1 MAPGTRSQRIQ
12 NSNQAQKGPN
22 ANAKNNA
29 IIVVD
34 SDDSDAEKGHSA
46 NPGRAKRQRTMDSMP
61 IEIDEDVPMPDAPP
75 TPPASVAASSA
86 AKNGHLKGRK
96 RFQADFNDIK
106 AQGLEVAGMAISK
119 FRAGD
124 DEGSMELVIVDR
136 ANADTRV
143 LACNVIVTDTSEYP
157 KHHALLTWADA
168 DSGSGEIPPRV
179 AAALSALE
187 RAKPQPI
194 GEALEGLLIALSP
207 HGASTTSNAK
217 IPPNPKSPVKKTFSA
232 AKVETD
238 SEGEGEDED
247 EDGSDAGYDAYFPG
261 DEDDSYGGGYG
272 GGGAAGAKER
282 ERLRERVVGRV
293 QRDFLEIVSSS
304 YRPGLIPLSAT
315 HSTTPGA
322 WAATTDFCLSV
333 SLPTVALT
341 HTIPAQALVAWDRRL
356 LASPRARH
364 LVLLI
369 SGFAGAYPPL
379 TPQGVYV
386 GAVGGG
392 GGGAGP
398 GAGAGGRELRFRVG
412 VCGRYKPARSA
423 ALEAGR
429 TFGLLGKD
437 AEDEVREAR
446 ERAAKERE
454 ERAAAWGEGGLDE
467 DGYAEEEG
475 APSGFGF
482 GFGEEGE
489 DADGGEEEEGR
500 FERFSLSNAMEALLD
515 AQLVKLIWIRRT
527 YGVGWAGAEVLLAAV
542 EREQRP
548 YKDVWAS
555 AKAEITAA
563 DKAET
568 ALARLGKLP
577 HDPLRELPAGEEI
590 NLPYTAFC
598 YLVRRLTLCT
608 RYCLVCHNRLTA
620 EFEALKPYV
629 CDSPLCTYQYYAHNR
644 GASLEYE
651 ILHNPETVDL
661 LVSLTYSAA
670 AEGVID
676 EPLPVGMAL
685 RVPPPDKSRIVAAP
699 VTYGHAYLQAQ
710 AAAPAVAQNV
720 EVPVGL
726 DGLVDFD
733 SLPIEQMRAS
743 IAGLID
749 TLPAIDEMKR
759 HLERKVKPGKS
770 KPRLQEMENGT
781 IIPAAWYILRWCVA
795 SCTAYLEEMSS
806 SENQCIQGVD
816 SAWRQFRF
824 SVGAPDA
831 EAKFQKA
838 VKLATESDT
847 NAKRYP
853 SLYAFHGSGLRNWHS
868 IIRHGLW
875 YKVVANGRA
884 FGDGVYLAKEAQTSM
899 GHYAAGGRVCWKKSK
914 LGPTQCVAMAEVVN
928 LPSRFVSSNPHFV
941 IKDTEWIMCRYL
953 LVKGLEAPS
962 VDAAGKAKKQG
973 AIPFVK
979 LDPAQSITLAG
990 KQLQVPQ
997 PGYQIAELVH
1007 QRQAELVDEDHDV
1020 IDQYIFEAAPA
1031 PVEVIEL
1038 SDDDDEPMPVA
1049 QPVAGPSKGKGK
1061 GSSFVSAVSSVLKG
1075 KGSSSGSSAAKG
1087 PPKDDWKSDL
1097 AYVQRTVDLLMPP
1110 PIDSSPSSTMAV
1122 QRELKAMLKEQE
1134 KAMSSAGGLKELGWY
1149 MPQEVMGDNL
1159 FQWIVEMHSFDETL
1173 PIAKDL
1179 KREKVNS
1186 LIFEIR
1192 FPPTYP
1198 IGPPF
1203 FRIITPRFLPFIHGG
1218 GGHVTGGGSIC
1229 MDLLTSDGW
1238 LPSYSISAVLLQ
1250 IKLAISNLDPKP
1262 ARLAHNW
1269 NTPYAVS
1276 EALVGFK
1283 RAAATH
1289 GWTVPDGFDKLVR

>member
-1 MAPGTRSQRIQ
+1 MAPGTRSQRQ
-12 NSNQAQKGPN
+12 QSQSQ
-22 ANAKNNA
+22 NAKA
-29 IIVVD
+29 SKKEIIVVD
-34 SDDSDAEKGHSA
+34 SDDSDADRSPDRRA
-46 NPGRAKRQRTMDSMP
+46 PDAKRQKMNIP
-61 IEIDEDVPMPDAPP
+61 IEIVDEDVAMPDAPP

-96 RFQADFNDIK
+96 RFQADFADIK
-106 AQGLEVAGMAISK
+106 AQGLECAGMAISK

-124 DEGSMELVIVDR
+124 DEGSMDIVIVDR
-136 ANADTRV
+136 ANGDKRV
-143 LACNVIVTDTSEYP
+143 LACNVMVTDTSEYP
-157 KHHALLTWADA
+157 KHHALLTWSEDA
-168 DSGSGEIPPRV
+168 DSLPPRV
-179 AAALSALE
+179 SAALAALDTAKATPIGDALE
-187 RAKPQPI
+187 RLLL
-194 GEALEGLLIALSP
+194 ALAPPGSYHPSTP
-207 HGASTTSNAK
+207 HPSSTANTNSHNINTAGNK
-217 IPPNPKSPVKKTFSA
+217 GKSPIKRTFTAHS
-232 AKVETD
+232 D
-238 SEGEGEDED
+238 SEDGEGEEDED
-247 EDGSDAGYDAYFPG
+247 EGSDAGYDAYFP
-261 DEDDSYGGGYG
+261 DDDDVGVRGGGVG
-272 GGGAAGAKER
+272 ER
-282 ERLRERVVGRV
+282 ERERVVGRV

-304 YRPGLIPLSAT
+304 YRPGLIPLSAAHAT
-315 HSTTPGA
+315 GAA
-322 WAATTDFCLSV
+322 WADNTDFCLSV

-341 HTIPAQALVAWDRRL
+341 STIPAQALVAWDRRL

-369 SGFAGAYPPL
+369 SGLAAGAYPPL
-379 TPQGVYV
+379 APDGTYV
-386 GAVGGG
+386 GARMAL
-392 GGGAGP
+392 GAGP
-398 GAGAGGRELRFRVG
+398 GAGAGGKELKFRVG

-429 TFGLLGKD
+429 LFGLLGKD

-446 ERAAKERE
+446 EREARERE
-454 ERAAAWGEGGLDE
+454 ERAAWGEGVLEDEVLGELD
-467 DGYAEEEG
+467 AH
-475 APSGFGF
+475 PSAVSVSFGF
-482 GFGEEGE
+482 GDEEGEGDGEGEEG
-489 DADGGEEEEGR
+489 
-500 FERFSLSNAMEALLD
+500 FERFSLSSALEALMD

-527 YGVGWAGAEVLLAAV
+527 YGVGWAGAELMQAAV
-542 EREQRP
+542 EREQRA
-548 YKDVWAS
+548 YGEVW
-555 AKAEITAA
+555 KVWRAEILAA
-563 DKAET
+563 DKAES

-577 HDPLRELPAGEEI
+577 HDPLRELPKGEDI

-651 ILHNPETVDL
+651 IIHNPETVDL

-685 RVPPPDKSRIVAAP
+685 RVPPPDKARIVAPPPVNAWAAQIHAQPAPAAP
-699 VTYGHAYLQAQ
+699 VNVTYQ
-710 AAAPAVAQNV
+710 
-720 EVPVGL
+720 VGT

-733 SLPIEQMRAS
+733 SLPIEHMRAS
-743 IAGLID
+743 IAAMID
-749 TLPAIDEMKR
+749 TLPAIDDMKR

-806 SENQCIQGVD
+806 SENQRIQGVD

-838 VKLATESDT
+838 LKSATETDA
-847 NAKRYP
+847 NAKKYP
-853 SLYAFHGSGLRNWHS
+853 SLYAFHGSALRNWHS
-868 IIRHGLW
+868 IVRHGLW
-875 YKVVANGRA
+875 YKTVVNGRA

-899 GHYAAGGRVCWKKSK
+899 GHYAAGGRACWRKSK
-914 LGPTQCVAMAEVVN
+914 LGPTSCVALAEVVN
-928 LPSRFVSSNPHFV
+928 LPAQFVSSNPHFV
-941 IKDTEWIMCRYL
+941 IKDTTWIMCRYL
-953 LVKGLEAPS
+953 LVKGLELPS
-962 VDAAGKAKKQG
+962 GDAAAAVKTRTGG
-973 AIPFVK
+973 IPFVK
-979 LDPAQSITLAG
+979 LDPAQAITLQN

-997 PGYQIAELVH
+997 PGYQIAELVQ
-1007 QRQAELVDEDHDV
+1007 QRQAELVEEDFDV
-1020 IDQYIFEAAPA
+1020 TDQYIFEFAERAAPAPA

-1038 SDDDDEPMPVA
+1038 TDDDGPMPA
-1049 QPVAGPSKGKGK
+1049 PVAGPSKGKGK
-1061 GSSFVSAVSSVLKG
+1061 GSSFVSAVSSALKG
-1075 KGSSSGSSAAKG
+1075 KGSSSGSSAPKG
-1087 PPKDDWKSDL
+1087 PPKDDWKHDA

-1110 PIDSSPSSTMAV
+1110 PIDSSPSATMAV
-1122 QRELKAMLKEQE
+1122 QRELKTMLKEQE
-1134 KAMSSAGGLKELGWY
+1134 KAMKSAGGLKELGWY
-1149 MPQEVMGDNL
+1149 MPPEVMGDNL

-1173 PIAKDL
+1173 PIAKDM
-1179 KREKVNS
+1179 KRERVNS

-1203 FRIITPRFLPFIHGG
+1203 FRIITPRFLPFIQGG

-1238 LPSYSISAVLLQ
+1238 LPSYSIPAVLMQ

-1262 ARLAHNW
+1262 ARLAPNW
-1269 NTPYAVS
+1269 NTPYAVG
-1276 EALVGFK
+1276 EALAGFK

-1289 GWTVPDGFDKLVR
+1289 GWTVPDGIDKLVR